1 MSKIEKALEEL
12 DALMAEVNTL
22 RKEEDDKEMMD
33 MHSDADKDKLKAMIK
48 DCKKEMK
55 ESKDQGKVIIENYFK
70 SLIEG

>member
-33 MHSDADKDKLKAMIK
+33 MADDKEKGDYM
-48 DCKKEMK
+48 KEMV
-55 ESKDQGKVIIENYFK
+55 ESQRLPICPLLKHLTTAN
-70 SLIEG
+70 